1 MSFNLS
7 QIEHANIDHRIYEII
22 TEQIL
27 TGKLAPG
34 ARLTEEEIA
43 RQLGVSRTPVREAMK
58 SLAKD
63 ELVELI
69 PRKGMYVKKLEL
81 QDVVEIYDIRAV
93 LEELAVTLAT
103 LRIPEAVIKEFRVR
117 AGKSRQEI
125 ISGRNEESHAFDRE
139 FHYCIAE
146 HSGNKRLAATIES
159 LGNMVNFF
167 RITVIARDDKQ
178 IRQALEEHIQIIEAL
193 EKRDATAAAEAMRE
207 HILHTRSNI
216 METLREEA

>member
-7 QIEHANIDHRIYEII
+7 QIEHTNIDHRIYEII

-34 ARLTEEEIA
+34 DRLTEEEVA

-63 ELVELI
+63 ELVELL

-103 LRIPEAVIKEFRVR
+103 LRIPKAIIKELRIE
-117 AGKSRQEI
+117 AEKSRQEI
-125 ISGRNEESHAFDRE
+125 ISGHNEGSHAFDRE

-167 RITVIARDDKQ
+167 RTTVIAREDKQ
-178 IRQALEEHIQIIEAL
+178 IKQALEEHIQIIEAL
-193 EKRDATAAAEAMRE
+193 EKRDVTAAAEAMRE

-216 METLREEA
+216 MKTLKAES